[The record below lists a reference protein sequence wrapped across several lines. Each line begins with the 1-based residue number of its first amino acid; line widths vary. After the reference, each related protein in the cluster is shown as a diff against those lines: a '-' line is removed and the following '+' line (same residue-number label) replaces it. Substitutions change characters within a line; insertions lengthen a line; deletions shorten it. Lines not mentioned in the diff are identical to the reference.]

1 MRYRLIPEEVRI
13 QLAAPFPA
21 SAVDWR
27 PGKVSDKPG
36 RPPAA
41 LAMAYIDA
49 REVVNRLDSVVGV
62 DAWQS
67 EHMSIGDKQIACRIG
82 IQFGD
87 GWVWKSDG
95 TYIGDLDFRENKDPS
110 KEEGRVEMEGKGSF
124 SVALKRAAVHWGIGR
139 YLYDIGAVWAEVEK
153 RGNSW
158 AFSDAGLR
166 KLDGIADRLYREAN
180 QGKAGRMPVREP
192 DDEDRRSSSEE
203 QRPAPRAS
211 VGDHAAAAQTGVEQ
225 RGGQPVRSAPTVAAN
240 ETRPAVESPWESLC
254 VDFERRAAT
263 ESPTA
268 LYDEVTRSPLPDDMK
283 CRATLA
289 VVLRAFEA
297 VDNAKDLD
305 GWSEVAA
312 AAKLHLVYEP
322 RLQAGWEAAE
332 RRLAKKAS

>member
-1 MRYRLIPEEVRI
+1 MRYRLIPEEVRA

-95 TYIGDLDFRENKDPS
+95 TYVGDLDFRENKDPS

-180 QGKAGRMPVREP
+180 QGRAGRMPVREP
-192 DDEDRRSSSEE
+192 DDD
-203 QRPAPRAS
+203 RPAPSRA
-211 VGDHAAAAQTGVEQ
+211 GDHAAAAQTGVEQ
-225 RGGQPVRSAPTVAAN
+225 HRGEPVRSGEPGRDPAHVAMA
-240 ETRPAVESPWESLC
+240 R
-254 VDFERRAAT
+254 DFEARVAT
-263 ESPTA
+263 APDLTSLYEEITKSA
-268 LYDEVTRSPLPDDMK
+268 LPADMK
-283 CRATLA
+283 RAPILA
-289 VVLRAFEA
+289 IVLRVFGL
-297 VDNAKDLD
+297 VDNVGDLNAW
-305 GWSEVAA
+305 GSIAGK
-312 AAKLHLVYEP
+312 AKLGELYSAQLDAGYDAALV
-322 RLQAGWEAAE
+322 RLGMVVPIAAE
-332 RRLAKKAS
+332 